1 MLVFIDEAGDTGRKI
16 EKGSSQL
23 FIISL
28 VMFDDYEEATTCDQ
42 RINLLRRELKLSENF
57 EFHFVHNSQRVRKT
71 FLKAIQPYNFVYF
84 AVVLDK
90 DPQKLWGPGFLT
102 KDSFYKYACQMVFT
116 NASPYLNKAIVVL
129 DKSGSPDFRNRLA
142 KYLRQRINTGDRMA
156 IKKIKQQRSSSNNLL
171 QVADYIAGVI
181 NRKFQNKK
189 DWQAYYGFIASKE
202 IWVQK
207 WPRENKTPPLTL

>member
-156 IKKIKQQRSSSNNLL
+156 IKKIKQQRS
-171 QVADYIAGVI
+171 
-181 NRKFQNKK
+181 KFK
-189 DWQAYYGFIASKE
+189 GI
-202 IWVQK
+202 
-207 WPRENKTPPLTL
+207 